1 MNMPNLRRLAPAA
14 LAVAVVL
21 PGCSSGTGTGGPD
34 PTDNVPASTTGA
46 PADSTATTPGQS
58 EFVAEVWADNWFSL
72 YVNGTKVGEDS
83 VPIST
88 ERSFNSETI
97 RFTATYPL
105 TIAMVTKDFKED
117 DSGLE
122 YIGTDRQQMGDGGF
136 VAQITDTATGKV
148 VAHTDADWKGLVI
161 HRAPLDTSCERS
173 TTPAT
178 DCRSE
183 VTSEPDGWTS
193 PGFDDSGWVRATTYT
208 EEAVGAKGGYDDV
221 AWNASARLIWTSSL
235 TQDNTILWRHTV
247 TG

>member
-1 MNMPNLRRLAPAA
+1 MNILNLRRLAPAA

-46 PADSTATTPGQS
+46 PTDSTATTSGQS

-183 VTSEPDGWTS
+183 VTTEPDDWTS

-221 AWNASARLIWTSSL
+221 VWNASARLIWTSSL
-235 TQDNTILWRHTV
+235 TQDNTILWRQTV